1 MPLNEIVIIDYG
13 VGNLLSVKRGLEH
26 CGAKVLVTS
35 KPEEILNAAKVIL
48 PGVGAF
54 KKAMKALD
62 NLGLVKV
69 IQEVANRK
77 INLLGICLG
86 MQLLLDES
94 DEFGLTKGLGLIP
107 GRVVA
112 IPTKNDD
119 GMINKIP
126 HIGWSKL
133 INSEG
138 ISYWNEGILKTLG
151 RSDSSYFIHS
161 YMALTN
167 NNKYTIAY
175 CLYGS
180 KKIPA
185 VIQRDRIIGCQFH
198 PEKSGEVG
206 LKILRDFCES

>member
-1 MPLNEIVIIDYG
+1 MLNEIVVIDYG

-26 CGAKVLVTS
+26 CGAKVKITS
-35 KPEEILNAAKVIL
+35 KPEEIINAAKIIL

-54 KKAMKALD
+54 RNAMQSLE

-69 IQEVANRK
+69 IKEVANRK
-77 INLLGICLG
+77 IDLLGICLG

-94 DEFGLTKGLGLIP
+94 DEFGFTKGLGLIP

-112 IPTKNDD
+112 IPPKNNE
-119 GMINKIP
+119 GIINKIP

-133 INSEG
+133 INPEEKLH
-138 ISYWNEGILKTLG
+138 WNKGILKTIESG
-151 RSDSSYFIHS
+151 DSSYFIHS
-161 YMALTN
+161 YMALTD
-167 NNKYTIAY
+167 NKYTVAY
-175 CLYGS
+175 CLYGLE
-180 KKIPA
+180 KIPA

-206 LKILRDFCES
+206 LKILREFCGS

>member
-1 MPLNEIVIIDYG
+1 LNEIVVIDYG
-13 VGNLLSVKRGLEH
+13 VGNLLSVKRGLEY
-26 CGAKVLVTS
+26 CGVKAIITS
-35 KPEEILNAAKVIL
+35 KPEDIVNATKIIL

-54 KKAMKALD
+54 KNAMQSLES
-62 NLGLVKV
+62 LGLVKV

-77 INLLGICLG
+77 IDLLGICLG

-94 DEFGLTKGLGLIP
+94 NEFGLTKGLGLIP

-112 IPTKNDD
+112 IPLKNNE
-119 GMINKIP
+119 GIINKIP

-133 INSEG
+133 INPEENSD
-138 ISYWNEGILKTLG
+138 WNDGILKTIESG
-151 RSDSSYFIHS
+151 DSFYFIHS

-167 NNKYTIAY
+167 NNKYTIAH

-180 KKIPA
+180 EKIPA
-185 VIQRDRIIGCQFH
+185 VIQRNRIIGCQFH

-206 LKILRDFCES
+206 LKILREFCEL

>member
-1 MPLNEIVIIDYG
+1 MNEIVVIDYG
-13 VGNLLSVKRGLEH
+13 VGNLLSVKRGLEY
-26 CGAKVLVTS
+26 CGAKAIITS
-35 KPEEILNAAKVIL
+35 KQEDIINANKLIL

-54 KKAMKALD
+54 KNAMQSLES
-62 NLGLVKV
+62 LGLVKV

-77 INLLGICLG
+77 IDLLGICLG

-94 DEFGLTKGLGLIP
+94 DEFGLTKGLGIIP

-112 IPTKNDD
+112 IPSKNNE
-119 GMINKIP
+119 GIFNKIP

-133 INSEG
+133 VTSAEK
-138 ISYWNEGILKTLG
+138 SDRNERILKTVEFG
-151 RSDSSYFIHS
+151 DSFYFIHS

-167 NNKYTIAY
+167 NNNHTIAH

-180 KKIPA
+180 EKIPA

-198 PEKSGEVG
+198 PEKSGGVG
-206 LKILRDFCES
+206 LKILREFCEL

>member
-1 MPLNEIVIIDYG
+1 MNEIVVIDYG
-13 VGNLLSVKRGLEH
+13 VGNLLSVKRGLEY
-26 CGAKVLVTS
+26 CGVKAIITS
-35 KPEEILNAAKVIL
+35 KPEDIINATKIIL

-54 KKAMKALD
+54 KNAMQSLES
-62 NLGLVKV
+62 LGLVKV

-77 INLLGICLG
+77 IDLLGICLG

-112 IPTKNDD
+112 IPIKNNE
-119 GMINKIP
+119 GIINKIP

-133 INSEG
+133 INPEENSD
-138 ISYWNEGILKTLG
+138 WNEGILKTIESG
-151 RSDSSYFIHS
+151 DSFYFIHS

-167 NNKYTIAY
+167 NNKYTIAH

-180 KKIPA
+180 EKIPA
-185 VIQRDRIIGCQFH
+185 VIQRNRIIGCQFH

-206 LKILRDFCES
+206 LKILREFCEL

>member
-1 MPLNEIVIIDYG
+1 VNEIVVIDYG
-13 VGNLLSVKRGLEH
+13 VGNLLSVKRGLEN
-26 CGAKVLVTS
+26 CGAKAIITS
-35 KPEEILNAAKVIL
+35 KPEDIINATKIIL

-54 KKAMKALD
+54 KNAMQSLE

-77 INLLGICLG
+77 IDLLGICLG

-112 IPTKNDD
+112 IPPKNNE
-119 GMINKIP
+119 GMTNKIP
-126 HIGWSKL
+126 HIGWSEL
-133 INSEG
+133 INPEEKH
-138 ISYWNEGILKTLG
+138 WNEGILKTVETG
-151 RSDSSYFIHS
+151 DSSYFIHS

-180 KKIPA
+180 EKIPA
-185 VIQRDRIIGCQFH
+185 VIQRDRVIGCQFH

-206 LKILRDFCES
+206 LKILREFCES

>member
-1 MPLNEIVIIDYG
+1 MNEIVVIDYG
-13 VGNLLSVKRGLEH
+13 VGNLLSVKRGLEY
-26 CGAKVLVTS
+26 CGVKAIITS
-35 KPEEILNAAKVIL
+35 KPEDIVNATKIIL

-54 KKAMKALD
+54 KNAMQSLES
-62 NLGLVKV
+62 LGLVKV

-77 INLLGICLG
+77 IDLLGICLG

-94 DEFGLTKGLGLIP
+94 NEFGLTKGLGLIP

-112 IPTKNDD
+112 IPLKNNE
-119 GMINKIP
+119 GIINKIP

-133 INSEG
+133 INPEENSD
-138 ISYWNEGILKTLG
+138 WNDGILKTIESG
-151 RSDSSYFIHS
+151 DSFYFIHS

-167 NNKYTIAY
+167 NNKYTIAH

-180 KKIPA
+180 EKIPA
-185 VIQRDRIIGCQFH
+185 VIQRNRIIGCQFH

-206 LKILRDFCES
+206 LKILREFCEL

>member
-1 MPLNEIVIIDYG
+1 LNEIVIIDYG

-26 CGAKVLVTS
+26 CGAKAIITS
-35 KPEEILNAAKVIL
+35 KPEEILNATKIIL

-54 KKAMKALD
+54 KNAMQSLE
-62 NLGLVKV
+62 NLGLIKV

-107 GRVVA
+107 GRVVV
-112 IPTKNDD
+112 IPPKNNK
-119 GMINKIP
+119 GIINKIP

-133 INSEG
+133 INFEEKSH
-138 ISYWNEGILKTLG
+138 WNEGILKTVETG
-151 RSDSSYFIHS
+151 DSSYFIHS

-180 KKIPA
+180 EKIPA

-206 LKILRDFCES
+206 LKILREFCES

>member
-1 MPLNEIVIIDYG
+1 M
-13 VGNLLSVKRGLEH
+13 
-26 CGAKVLVTS
+26 
-35 KPEEILNAAKVIL
+35 
-48 PGVGAF
+48 GAF
-54 KKAMKALD
+54 KNAMQSLES
-62 NLGLVKV
+62 LGLVKV

-77 INLLGICLG
+77 IDLLGICLG

-112 IPTKNDD
+112 IPSKNNE
-119 GMINKIP
+119 GIINKIP

-133 INSEG
+133 INPEENSD
-138 ISYWNEGILKTLG
+138 WNEGILKTVESG
-151 RSDSSYFIHS
+151 DSFYFIHS

-167 NNKYTIAY
+167 NNKHTIAH

-180 KKIPA
+180 EKIPA
-185 VIQRDRIIGCQFH
+185 VIQHNRIIGCQFH

-206 LKILRDFCES
+206 LKILREFCEF

>member
-1 MPLNEIVIIDYG
+1 MNEIVVIDYG
-13 VGNLLSVKRGLEH
+13 VGNLLSVKRGLEY
-26 CGAKVLVTS
+26 CGVKAIITS
-35 KPEEILNAAKVIL
+35 KPEDIINATKIIL

-54 KKAMKALD
+54 KNAMQSLES
-62 NLGLVKV
+62 LGLVKV
-69 IQEVANRK
+69 IQEVENRK
-77 INLLGICLG
+77 IDLLGICLG

-112 IPTKNDD
+112 IPSKNNE
-119 GMINKIP
+119 GIINKIP

-133 INSEG
+133 INPEENSD
-138 ISYWNEGILKTLG
+138 WNEGILKTVESG
-151 RSDSSYFIHS
+151 DSFYFIHS

-167 NNKYTIAY
+167 NNKHTIAH

-180 KKIPA
+180 EKIPA
-185 VIQRDRIIGCQFH
+185 VIQHNRIIGCQFH

-206 LKILRDFCES
+206 LKILREFCEF

>member
-1 MPLNEIVIIDYG
+1 MNEIVVIDYG
-13 VGNLLSVKRGLEH
+13 VGNLLSVKRGLEY
-26 CGAKVLVTS
+26 CGVKAIITS
-35 KPEEILNAAKVIL
+35 KPEDIINATKIIL

-54 KKAMKALD
+54 KNAMQSLES
-62 NLGLVKV
+62 LGLVKV

-77 INLLGICLG
+77 IDLLGICLG

-94 DEFGLTKGLGLIP
+94 NEFGLTKGLGLIP

-112 IPTKNDD
+112 IPLKNNE
-119 GMINKIP
+119 GIINKIP

-133 INSEG
+133 INPEENSD
-138 ISYWNEGILKTLG
+138 WNDGILKTIESG
-151 RSDSSYFIHS
+151 DSFYFIHS

-167 NNKYTIAY
+167 NNKYTIAH

-180 KKIPA
+180 EKIPA
-185 VIQRDRIIGCQFH
+185 VIQRNRIIGCQFH

-206 LKILRDFCES
+206 LKILREFCEL

>member
-1 MPLNEIVIIDYG
+1 MNEIVVIDYG
-13 VGNLLSVKRGLEH
+13 VGNLLSVKRGLEN
-26 CGAKVLVTS
+26 CGAKAIITS
-35 KPEEILNAAKVIL
+35 KPEDIINATKIIL

-54 KKAMKALD
+54 KNAMQSLE

-77 INLLGICLG
+77 IDLLGICLG

-112 IPTKNDD
+112 IPSKNNE
-119 GMINKIP
+119 GIINKIP

-133 INSEG
+133 INPEENSD
-138 ISYWNEGILKTLG
+138 WNEGILKTVESG
-151 RSDSSYFIHS
+151 DSFYFIHS

-167 NNKYTIAY
+167 NNKHTIAH

-180 KKIPA
+180 EKIPA
-185 VIQRDRIIGCQFH
+185 VIQHNRIIGCQFH

>member
-1 MPLNEIVIIDYG
+1 MNEIVVIDYG
-13 VGNLLSVKRGLEH
+13 VGNLLSVKRGLEN
-26 CGAKVLVTS
+26 CGAKAIITS
-35 KPEEILNAAKVIL
+35 KPEDIINATKIIL

-54 KKAMKALD
+54 KNAMQSLES
-62 NLGLVKV
+62 LGLVKV

-77 INLLGICLG
+77 IDLLGICLG

-112 IPTKNDD
+112 IPSKNNE
-119 GMINKIP
+119 GIINKIP

-133 INSEG
+133 INPEENSD
-138 ISYWNEGILKTLG
+138 WNEGILKTVETG
-151 RSDSSYFIHS
+151 DSSYFIHS

-180 KKIPA
+180 EKIPA
-185 VIQRDRIIGCQFH
+185 VIQHNRIIGCQFH

-206 LKILRDFCES
+206 LKILREFCEF

>member
-1 MPLNEIVIIDYG
+1 MNEIVVIDYG
-13 VGNLLSVKRGLEH
+13 VGNLLSVKRGLEY
-26 CGAKVLVTS
+26 CGVKAIITS
-35 KPEEILNAAKVIL
+35 KPEDIINATKIIL

-54 KKAMKALD
+54 KNAMQSLES
-62 NLGLVKV
+62 LGLVKV

-77 INLLGICLG
+77 IDLLGICLG

-94 DEFGLTKGLGLIP
+94 NEFGLTKGLGLIP

-112 IPTKNDD
+112 IPLKNNE
-119 GMINKIP
+119 GIINKIP

-133 INSEG
+133 INPEENSD
-138 ISYWNEGILKTLG
+138 WNEGILKTIESG
-151 RSDSSYFIHS
+151 DSFYFIHS

-167 NNKYTIAY
+167 NNKYTIAH

-180 KKIPA
+180 EKIPA
-185 VIQRDRIIGCQFH
+185 VIQRNRIIGCQFH

-206 LKILRDFCES
+206 LKILREFCEL

>member
-1 MPLNEIVIIDYG
+1 LNEIVVIDYG
-13 VGNLLSVKRGLEH
+13 VGNLLSVKRGLEY
-26 CGAKVLVTS
+26 CGVKAIITS
-35 KPEEILNAAKVIL
+35 KPEDIINATKIIL

-54 KKAMKALD
+54 KNAMQSLES
-62 NLGLVKV
+62 LGLVKV
-69 IQEVANRK
+69 IQEVENRK
-77 INLLGICLG
+77 IDLLGICLG

-112 IPTKNDD
+112 IPSKNNE
-119 GMINKIP
+119 GIINKIP

-133 INSEG
+133 INPEENSD
-138 ISYWNEGILKTLG
+138 WNEGILKTVESG
-151 RSDSSYFIHS
+151 DSFYFIHS

-167 NNKYTIAY
+167 NNKHTIAH

-180 KKIPA
+180 EKIPA
-185 VIQRDRIIGCQFH
+185 VIQHNRIIGCQFH

-206 LKILRDFCES
+206 LKILREFCEF